1 MEVTEEINIIE
12 NSRFILGLRNAGW
25 TEKQINDFMLYIE
38 SGQEQYMPQP
48 MEKEKTVE
56 QGLAERAGLATA
68 QSLTCILPLIGSDAK
83 QKRKKWVD
91 RQTAQRRII
100 IESE

>member
-1 MEVTEEINIIE
+1 MEVTEEINMIE

-25 TEKQINDFMLYIE
+25 TEKQINDFMRYIE

-56 QGLAERAGLATA
+56 
-68 QSLTCILPLIGSDAK
+68 
-83 QKRKKWVD
+83 
-91 RQTAQRRII
+91 
-100 IESE
+100 